1 MRGLFDE
8 FNDESKAEGI
18 KRLISESTP
27 DKDFFFMVILS
38 VLMATL
44 GLLLDNVPILIG
56 SMLIAPLLSP
66 ILSFSLGIV
75 LAEKTLISRS
85 FSTLF
90 TSLLFSVFL
99 SAVVSFLFIP
109 LIDSWTGSTYTQWST
124 YFVYFAV
131 AVIAGFAASFASVA
145 PNINALLPGSAIAVT
160 LIPPI
165 AGIGIGLAQFNWE
178 VVRGALIVF
187 GINALGIVF
196 AALVMYSLMNLYSKK
211 HIAQRVLR
219 EEDKL
224 NHVQR
229 EHVQA

>member
-1 MRGLFDE
+1 
-8 FNDESKAEGI
+8 
-18 KRLISESTP
+18 
-27 DKDFFFMVILS
+27 
-38 VLMATL
+38 
-44 GLLLDNVPILIG
+44 
-56 SMLIAPLLSP
+56 MLIAPLLSP

-75 LAEKTLISRS
+75 LSEGTLISRS
-85 FSTLF
+85 FSTLLKA
-90 TSLLFSVFL
+90 LLFSAFL
-99 SAVVSFLFIP
+99 SAVISFLFLP
-109 LIDSWTGSTYTQWST
+109 LVDVWVGDLYTQWNT

-131 AVIAGFAASFASVA
+131 AVIAGFAASFASLA
-145 PNINALLPGSAIAVT
+145 PNINTLLPGSAIAVT

-165 AGIGIGLAQFNWE
+165 AGIGIGLAQFNWD

-196 AALVMYSLMNLYSKK
+196 SALVMYSLMNLYSKK

-224 NHVQR
+224 NHVQK